1 MLCLTHF
8 FFPAT
13 PKSLALAQRSGKK
26 KVLSPRARASRFPP
40 RILGCLLLGGGT
52 CPSPSLC
59 DGSVAIWHAQESSHW
74 QQSGEFKTLPSPDNY
89 HQGSTALI
97 AAVGTVECGAVS
109 ENQFPFHHLF
119 SDCSASL
126 EKWTGEEVLL
136 HGHPLAE
143 VGLPDMT
150 ATVLSPGKFK
160 T

>member
-1 MLCLTHF
+1 M
-8 FFPAT
+8 
-13 PKSLALAQRSGKK
+13 SLSI
-26 KVLSPRARASRFPP
+26 P
-40 RILGCLLLGGGT
+40 
-52 CPSPSLC
+52 C
-59 DGSVAIWHAQESSHW
+59 DGSVAIWHAQESAHW

-97 AAVGTVECGAVS
+97 AVVGTVECGAVS

-136 HGHPLAE
+136 HGHLLAE